1 MGLTEMM
8 RMIGF
13 ARDVFSNLIR
23 DKRGSLA
30 TFVAAAALPLVA
42 FTGLAVDTARGY
54 LVKTRLSYALDS
66 AALAGGRVMFDAVQR
81 DAAIQDFFDA
91 NFPPG
96 YMGATLTGPTTTIN
110 TTLQT
115 IKLDATANVGT
126 TLMQVLGVDDV
137 DVAASAEVQRQ
148 VKGMELAM
156 VLDNTGS
163 MRHTAPGSSQSKVED
178 LKDAS
183 LQLVDILYAGRD
195 EIDDF
200 YMSVVPYT
208 AAVNIG
214 NQHASWL
221 VPFVPQLDSFGNPE
235 HEDNDTPY
243 PTGVSI
249 GFMDGS
255 YNHLKWQDSFYPTT
269 WKGCVEARQ
278 SGIQDRTDDPPSVTK
293 FYPSRWPK
301 TGATLTWPGVNETNG
316 SGARGPNTNCADP
329 IQPLIK
335 AKADIETVL
344 NAMTYWRHGG
354 TMGNAGLVWGWR
366 TISPRWRGLWDGDDP
381 ASLPKDYI
389 ADLLANS
396 EPLSDKAVVMMT
408 DGQNNIVSGH
418 YSAYGVPTWGR
429 LGTTSTSGIKAEIND
444 RMLDTCDLV
453 KDEGVIIYTITFDTE
468 GSSNQAVRDTY
479 EACATSPGHYFN
491 SPGEDQLTAAFIAIG
506 TQLSN
511 LRLAK

>member
-1 MGLTEMM
+1 MGLIEMT

-23 DKRGSLA
+23 DRRGSLA

-66 AALAGGRVMFDAVQR
+66 AALAGGRVMFDAVAR

-110 TTLQT
+110 TTDQT

-214 NQHASWL
+214 NQHSTWL
-221 VPFVPQLDSFGNPE
+221 TSLDQSLYSP
-235 HEDNDTPY
+235 
-243 PTGVSI
+243 VV
-249 GFMDGS
+249 
-255 YNHLKWQDSFYPTT
+255 
-269 WKGCVEARQ
+269 WKGCVEARHL
-278 SGIQDRTDDPPSVTK
+278 GVRDRNDDPPSVEA
-293 FYPSRWPK
+293 FVPSYWPK
-301 TGATLTWPGVNETNG
+301 TATSLDWPAVVETNG
-316 SGARGPNTNCADP
+316 SSARGPNTNCADP

-366 TISPRWRGLWDGDDP
+366 TISPRWRNLWDGDDP
-381 ASLPKDYI
+381 TILPKDYI

-408 DGQNNIVSGH
+408 DGQNNIVSNH
-418 YSAYGVPTWGR
+418 YSAYGMRQWGR
-429 LGTTSTSGIKAEIND
+429 LGVTSDSAVRAEIND
-444 RMLDTCDLV
+444 RMLETCDLI

-468 GSSNQAVRDTY
+468 GSSNAAIRQTY
-479 EACATSPGHYFN
+479 EDCATTPGHYFN

>member
-1 MGLTEMM
+1 MGLIEMT

-13 ARDVFSNLIR
+13 ARDIFSNIIR

-66 AALAGGRVMFDAVQR
+66 AALAGGRVMFDAVKR

-96 YMGATLTGPTTTIN
+96 YMGANLTGPTTTIN
-110 TTLQT
+110 TTDQT
-115 IKLDATANVGT
+115 IKLEATANVGT

-183 LQLVDILYAGRD
+183 LQLVDILYAGRE

-200 YMSVVPYT
+200 YMSIVPYT

-214 NQHASWL
+214 NQHEGWL
-221 VPFVPQLDSFGNPE
+221 HPFVPKLGENESSN
-235 HEDNDTPY
+235 TPY
-243 PTGVSI
+243 PDGTQI
-249 GFMDGS
+249 GFMDSS
-255 YNHLKWQDSFYPTT
+255 YNYQLWADSFYPTT
-269 WKGCVEARQ
+269 WKGCVEARTV
-278 SGIQDRTDDPPSVTK
+278 GMQDRNDDPPSVNK

-301 TGATLTWPGVNETNG
+301 TATSLDWPAVVETNE
-316 SGARGPNTNCADP
+316 SSARGPNANCADP

-335 AKADIETVL
+335 AKTDIETVV

-381 ASLPKDYI
+381 ADLPKDYLP
-389 ADLLANS
+389 DLVAAS
-396 EPLSDKAVVMMT
+396 QPLSDKAVVMMT
-408 DGQNNIVSGH
+408 DGQNNIVSNH
-418 YSAYGVPTWGR
+418 YSAYGMRQWNR
-429 LGTTSTSGIKAEIND
+429 LGSTTSSGTKAEINS
-444 RMLDTCDLV
+444 RMLETCDLM

-468 GSSNQAVRDTY
+468 GSTNQAVRDTY
-479 EACATSPGHYFN
+479 EDCATTPGHYFN
-491 SPGEDQLTAAFIAIG
+491 SPGEDELTAAFIAIG

>member
-1 MGLTEMM
+1 MGPIEMK

-13 ARDVFSNLIR
+13 TRDIFSNLIR

-54 LVKTRLSYALDS
+54 LVKTRLNYALDS
-66 AALAGGRVMFDAVQR
+66 AALAGGRVMFDAAAR

-91 NFPPG
+91 NFPSG

-110 TTLQT
+110 STDQT
-115 IKLDATANVGT
+115 IKLDASANVGT

-137 DVAASAEVQRQ
+137 DVAASSEVQRQ
-148 VKGMELAM
+148 IKGMELAM

-183 LQLVDILYAGRD
+183 LQLVDILYAGRE

-200 YMSVVPYT
+200 YMSIVPYT

-214 NQHASWL
+214 NQHSTWL
-221 VPFVPQLDSFGNPE
+221 TSLDQSLYSP
-235 HEDNDTPY
+235 
-243 PTGVSI
+243 VV
-249 GFMDGS
+249 
-255 YNHLKWQDSFYPTT
+255 
-269 WKGCVEARQ
+269 WKGCVEARHL
-278 SGIQDRTDDPPSVTK
+278 GVRDRNDDPPSVEA
-293 FYPSRWPK
+293 FVPSYWPQ
-301 TGATLTWPGVNETNG
+301 TATSLDWPAVVETNEWN
-316 SGARGPNTNCADP
+316 ARGPNTNCADP

-335 AKADIETVL
+335 AKTDIETVL

-366 TISPRWRGLWDGDDP
+366 TVSPRWRGLWDGDDP
-381 ASLPKDYI
+381 TILPKDYI

-396 EPLSDKAVVMMT
+396 EPLSDKAIVMMT
-408 DGQNNIVSGH
+408 DGQNNIVYNH
-418 YSAYGVPTWGR
+418 YSAYGMRQWGR
-429 LGTTSTSGIKAEIND
+429 LGVTSDSAIRAEIND
-444 RMLDTCDLV
+444 RMLETCDLM
-453 KDEGVIIYTITFDTE
+453 KDEGIIIYTITFDTE
-468 GSSNQAVRDTY
+468 GSSNAAIRQTY
-479 EACATSPGHYFN
+479 EDCATTPGHYFN
-491 SPGEDQLTAAFIAIG
+491 SPGEDELTAAFIAIG

>member
-1 MGLTEMM
+1 MGLMEMM

-13 ARDVFSNLIR
+13 ARNVFSNLVR
-23 DKRGSLA
+23 DRRGSLA

-54 LVKTRLSYALDS
+54 LVKTRLNYALDA
-66 AALAGGRVMFDAVQR
+66 AALAGGRVMFDEAKR

-91 NFPPG
+91 NFPSG
-96 YMGATLTGPTTTIN
+96 YMGATLTGPTATIN
-110 TTLQT
+110 TVDQT
-115 IKLDATANVGT
+115 IKLDASANVGT
-126 TLMQVLGVDDV
+126 TLMQVLGVDDMNV
-137 DVAASAEVQRQ
+137 GSSAEVQRQ
-148 VKGMELAM
+148 IKGMELAM

-163 MRHTAPGSSQSKVED
+163 MRHTAPGSSQSKIED
-178 LKDAS
+178 LRDAS

-200 YMSVVPYT
+200 YMSIVPYT

-214 NQHASWL
+214 VQHTSWL
-221 VPFVPQLDSFGNPE
+221 EPFVPQLDSFGNPE
-235 HEDNDTPY
+235 HENNDTPY
-243 PTGVSI
+243 PVGTPI
-249 GFMDGS
+249 GYMDGS
-255 YNHLKWQDSFYPTT
+255 YNHSKWHDSFHPTT
-269 WKGCVEARQ
+269 WKGCVEARIG
-278 SGIQDRTDDPPSVTK
+278 GIRDRNDDPPSVAR

-301 TGATLTWPGVNETNG
+301 NATSRDWPPVVETNE

-335 AKADIETVL
+335 SKTDIEGVL

-381 ASLPKDYI
+381 TNLPKDYI

-408 DGQNNIVSGH
+408 DGQNNIVSNH
-418 YSAYGVPTWGR
+418 YSAYGMRQWGR
-429 LGTTSTSGIKAEIND
+429 LGVTSDSAVRAEIND
-444 RMLDTCDLV
+444 RMLETCDLM
-453 KDEGVIIYTITFDTE
+453 KDEGIIIYTITFDTE
-468 GSSNQAVRDTY
+468 GSSNQAIRDTY
-479 EACATSPGHYFN
+479 EDCATSPGNYFN
-491 SPGEDQLTAAFIAIG
+491 SPGEEELTAAFIAIG